1 MKIKFFLI
9 YFLLTL
15 SLFAA
20 QPVVVLP
27 EKFQKSKVI
36 TVNSKEY
43 NDIKKNNEEQF
54 KKEAAN
60 WESYSKEIDRKLQ
73 ENIETNNAMIAQ
85 IQQLKDIGLRYEK
98 TIAETKL
105 ALLKRNLIIAGL
117 ISLISL
123 YAVLKFYFHLPI

>member
-1 MKIKFFLI
+1 MKTKFFLI
-9 YFLLTL
+9 YFLLNL
-15 SLFAA
+15 SLLAA
-20 QPVVVLP
+20 QPIVVLP
-27 EKFQKSKVI
+27 EKFHKNKVI

-43 NDIKKNNEEQF
+43 NEIKKNNEEQF

-73 ENIETNNAMIAQ
+73 ENVEINNAMINT
-85 IQQLKDIGLRYEK
+85 INQLKEVGLKYEK

-105 ALLKRNLIIAGL
+105 ALLQRNLVIAGL
-117 ISLISL
+117 IGLIGL